1 MHSIQRSLSVEMETD
16 NREGRARELSRRSA
30 GITSAAGASA
40 SASSS
45 AQSFDGASDCSLSSP
60 GDRGSSPGDRGSFPS
75 ALADSSRAK
84 VRLQKVAPEI
94 YRQWVKLSQAT
105 QSLGLPFHG
114 ALKSRR
120 EASADALFQSF
131 QGDVVRHFYLT
142 WARNVWRI
150 GALRRMNRNMIVWRN
165 GSIMSAFVT
174 WATTAHQLNS
184 LRALAHRLHVH
195 GQSHGREHCYQVW
208 RKATL
213 LVKKQRHR
221 AARLLIA
228 RIYRATLLAV
238 LKSWRK
244 IGSIKEQEL
253 QVLNNVKR
261 MWVNPVLLRTMEA
274 WRALVRDH
282 KVSNVNA
289 KVLAAWAGATQ
300 STYYMAWKTLVHEP
314 HISSRAQA
322 QRPAA
327 VDRLHLQINR
337 SMEENILGKCP
348 GLPLNPHRLNTKLA
362 PPHVPL
368 LSPMLA
374 RLREL
379 GWRGKVQQEEMNLD
393 QNHSRDVRG
402 LPSFHSTRSI
412 RFPPQLP
419 VGSCAMR
426 ASAAL
431 SAATHTME
439 SLTARGLRD
448 TTPGGGG
455 GGREEGGARGAGTG
469 PNTHTHTHTHASSV
483 SLKSL
488 DLLTSTVTSSRGG
501 ARGEGGGGGGGGGDM
516 VRADGHW
523 GLISRV
529 SCTTQGE
536 PMDLRHWM
544 PAPSDIDTGHTA
556 LSGYSQ
562 SIGYHLKAHPARD
575 VLVESRA
582 YAEARERDTLPLPH
596 ETATPRGRQHAAA
609 KTRAALFLTMPLC
622 VHMKKMSA
630 LHETSRYALLPVM
643 MMPPFCLFRRSTR
656 LAAMLSCR

>member
-1 MHSIQRSLSVEMETD
+1 MQKS
-16 NREGRARELSRRSA
+16 EGSARELSRRSA
-30 GITSAAGASA
+30 GITSAAGESA

-45 AQSFDGASDCSLSSP
+45 AQSFDELDGGSDCSLSSP
-60 GDRGSSPGDRGSFPS
+60 GDRGSSPVDRGSFPS

-105 QSLGLPFHG
+105 QSIGLPFHG

-131 QGDVVRHFYLT
+131 QSDVVRHLYLT

-174 WATTAHQLNS
+174 WATTAHQLSS

-213 LVKKQRHR
+213 LVKKQRNR

-244 IGSIKEQEL
+244 IGSIKEQER

-261 MWVNPVLLRTMEA
+261 MWVYPVLTRTMEA

-300 STYYMAWKTLVHEP
+300 STCYMAWKTLVHEP

-327 VDRLHLQINR
+327 VDRLHLQINM

-348 GLPLNPHRLNTKLA
+348 GLPLNPHRLNNKLV

-419 VGSCAMR
+419 VGSCATR

-439 SLTARGLRD
+439 SLTARKPRD

-455 GGREEGGARGAGTG
+455 GGGEGGARGAGTA
-469 PNTHTHTHTHASSV
+469 PPPQHKLTHILPQV
-483 SLKSL
+483 P
-488 DLLTSTVTSSRGG
+488 SR
-501 ARGEGGGGGGGGGDM
+501 
-516 VRADGHW
+516 V
-523 GLISRV
+523 LIS
-529 SCTTQGE
+529 
-536 PMDLRHWM
+536 
-544 PAPSDIDTGHTA
+544 
-556 LSGYSQ
+556 
-562 SIGYHLKAHPARD
+562 
-575 VLVESRA
+575 
-582 YAEARERDTLPLPH
+582 
-596 ETATPRGRQHAAA
+596 
-609 KTRAALFLTMPLC
+609 
-622 VHMKKMSA
+622 
-630 LHETSRYALLPVM
+630 
-643 MMPPFCLFRRSTR
+643 
-656 LAAMLSCR
+656 